1 MHVFRAGVFG
11 GWGVLFFCA
20 MGLTI
25 VRVTNFGECEMEIS
39 DLTGYYG
46 FNFLFIGLER
56 LKAIGQ
62 ALREKDFTRGQLKQ
76 G

>member
-1 MHVFRAGVFG
+1 
-11 GWGVLFFCA
+11 